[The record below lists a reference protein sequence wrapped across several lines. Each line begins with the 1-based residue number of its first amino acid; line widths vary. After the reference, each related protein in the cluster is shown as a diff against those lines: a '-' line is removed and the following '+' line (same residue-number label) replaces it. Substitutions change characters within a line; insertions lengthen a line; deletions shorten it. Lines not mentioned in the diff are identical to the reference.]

1 MKKINAIILLSSLT
15 SASVFAG
22 AYVENREAYNL
33 ASDQG
38 EVMLRVGYNFD
49 MGAGI
54 MLTNTYNFQREDE
67 LKHGYNEIEGWYPL
81 FKPTDKLTI
90 QPGGLINDKSIGSGG
105 AVYLDVNYKFVP
117 WFNLTVRNRY
127 NHNNYS
133 STDLSGELDNN
144 DTYEI
149 GTYWNFKITDK
160 FSYTFEPHYF
170 MRVNDF
176 NSSNGKDHH
185 WEITNTFRYRINEHW
200 LPYFAELTLKR
211 AKEPGMFR
219 PKLLFTSLAALALGA
234 CSPQD
239 PQAVTSAAIAKQV
252 ILPTYSRWV
261 EADRALAA
269 SALAYCEGKEDL
281 DKARADFLNAQKA
294 WAELQPLLV
303 GPLAEGNRAWQVQFW
318 PDKKNLVGRQVEQLV
333 NGDKPVDAAS
343 LGKSSVV
350 VRGLSA
356 YEYIL
361 FDSKPDIATAE
372 QKARYC
378 PLLVAIGEHQK
389 VLAEEILK
397 GWNST
402 DGMLSQMT
410 KFPNQRYADSHEA
423 IADLLRSQVTALDT
437 LKKKLGAP
445 MGRQSKGIAQPL
457 QAEAWRSHN
466 SLKSLEATLK
476 AAETVWV
483 GVDNQG
489 LRGLLPSDQKALA
502 DKIDAAYATS
512 LKLLADNQ
520 KTLGELLADD
530 AGQQTLNQIYDSLNV
545 VHRLHEGEL
554 AKALNIQLGFNAN
567 DGD

>member
-1 MKKINAIILLSSLT
+1 
-15 SASVFAG
+15 
-22 AYVENREAYNL
+22 
-33 ASDQG
+33 
-38 EVMLRVGYNFD
+38 
-49 MGAGI
+49 
-54 MLTNTYNFQREDE
+54 
-67 LKHGYNEIEGWYPL
+67 
-81 FKPTDKLTI
+81 
-90 QPGGLINDKSIGSGG
+90 
-105 AVYLDVNYKFVP
+105 
-117 WFNLTVRNRY
+117 
-127 NHNNYS
+127 
-133 STDLSGELDNN
+133 
-144 DTYEI
+144 
-149 GTYWNFKITDK
+149 
-160 FSYTFEPHYF
+160 
-170 MRVNDF
+170 
-176 NSSNGKDHH
+176 
-185 WEITNTFRYRINEHW
+185 
-200 LPYFAELTLKR
+200 
-211 AKEPGMFR
+211 MFR

-261 EADRALAA
+261 EADRQLAA
-269 SALAYCEGKEDL
+269 SALAYCEGKSTLEA
-281 DKARADFLNAQKA
+281 ARNDYLSAQKA

-333 NGDKPVDAAS
+333 NGDTPVDAET

-361 FDSKPDIATAE
+361 FDNKPDMASAE

-378 PLLVAIGEHQK
+378 PLLVAISQHQK
-389 VLAEEILK
+389 ALAEEILT

-423 IADLLRSQVTALDT
+423 IADLLRAQVTALDT

-445 MGRQSKGIAQPL
+445 MGRLSKGIAQPL
-457 QAEAWRSHN
+457 QAEAWRSHA
-466 SLKSLEATLK
+466 SLKSLEASLK
-476 AAETVWV
+476 AAQAVWQ
-483 GVDNQG
+483 GVDNKG
-489 LRGLLPSDQKALA
+489 VRGLLGKDQKALA
-502 DKIDAAYATS
+502 ERIDDAYATS
-512 LKLLADNQ
+512 VKLLADNQ

-530 AGQQTLNQIYDSLNV
+530 AGKQLLNQIYDSLNV
-545 VHRLHEGEL
+545 VHRLHENEL